1 MGAHICKTASSL
13 SIAIVATETDTTVTD
28 ALRRAV
34 EGLFRLDREIGR
46 GGMGVVYLAY
56 DEQLHR
62 DVAIKT
68 LPPHLAADAQIRS
81 RFLREARTAAALSH
95 PHIVPIYS
103 AAERDAVVYFAM
115 GYVEGESMAERMA
128 RVGPFTP
135 HELLPLLYQ
144 LADAL
149 GYAHSRGVVHRD
161 VKAENVLL
169 DVGSGNALVTD
180 FGIARV
186 SESQA
191 LTATG
196 TVLGTVHYMSPE
208 QVTGDALDGR
218 SDLYALGVLTFFALT
233 GRFPFERSTASAVV
247 VAQVNSPPP
256 RLSSLL
262 PACPMSL
269 EAVVGKLLAKAPGDR
284 YANAETLKQ
293 ALQMIEG
300 DIAAHGRMLASRAE
314 TAARAAAPMS
324 STEAMQVWSRAA
336 ELQAHTGV
344 VVPPP
349 SFPPRGNDAP
359 VTSGYDAA
367 LVKASAVD
375 AGIDD
380 KYVER
385 ALHEK
390 AQLQRVAVAEVTA
403 GSLMQKKP
411 NVFFGAPIKL
421 EYESA
426 FDGELAGDDFEEIAE
441 EVRRSLGEMVN
452 VSAVGRTLT
461 INTATSQGRQMGTV
475 RALQLH
481 LASRNGRTQVRI
493 YEDLTNTATQWFG
506 GLFPG
511 LGMGLGA
518 LVGGLTANA
527 THSPP
532 IVIAAIAAWVVTAYF
547 AARKIYGR
555 SARRRDAQ
563 LRDILKRVVGRA
575 QELIE
580 QHREPQRLR

>member
-1 MGAHICKTASSL
+1 M
-13 SIAIVATETDTTVTD
+13 ATDSDTEVTE

-46 GGMGVVYLAY
+46 GGMGVVYLAR

-103 AAERDAVVYFAM
+103 AAERDEVVYFAM
-115 GYVEGESMAERMA
+115 GYVEGESMAERMT

-144 LADAL
+144 LTDAL

-169 DVGSGNALVTD
+169 DVGSGNAMVTD

-208 QVTGDALDGR
+208 QVTGEALDGR
-218 SDLYALGVLTFFALT
+218 SDLYSLGVLTFFALT
-233 GRFPFERSTASAVV
+233 GRFPFERATASAVV

-256 RLSSLL
+256 RLSSIL
-262 PACPMSL
+262 PSCPVSL
-269 EAVVGKLLAKAPGDR
+269 DALVGKLLAKTPSDR
-284 YANAETLKQ
+284 YANAETLKL
-293 ALQMIEG
+293 ALQLIEG
-300 DIAAHGRMLASRAE
+300 DVAAHGKTLAARAD
-314 TAARAAAPMS
+314 TDARAAAPMS

-336 ELQAHTGV
+336 ELQANTGM

-349 SFPPRGNDAP
+349 SFTRRDNVAP

-375 AGIDD
+375 AGIDA

-390 AQLQRVAVAEVTA
+390 AQLQRVSAAEVTA
-403 GSLMQKKP
+403 GASMQKKP
-411 NVFFGAPIKL
+411 NIFFGAPVKL

-426 FDGELAGDDFEEIAE
+426 FDGELSGDDFEEIAE

-461 INTATSQGRQMGTV
+461 INTSIAQGRQMGKV

-506 GLFPG
+506 GLLPG
-511 LGMGLGA
+511 LGLGFGA
-518 LVGGLTANA
+518 LVGGLTSNA

-532 IVIAAIAAWVVTAYF
+532 IVVAAIATWVATIYF

-555 SARRRDAQ
+555 SARTRDAQ

-580 QHREPQRLR
+580 EQREPRRLR